1 MIAIRLVREYS
12 NQSTEAATSVLEN
25 YLQEKLE
32 TMYLQQT
39 QLAQESVV
47 NQLSE
52 NPTLL
57 QGGMSVAVIL
67 ALAVLFKSMAD
78 LAKAFRGN

>member
-1 MIAIRLVREYS
+1 M
-12 NQSTEAATSVLEN
+12 LEN